1 MKQTC
6 DCELNCGNAC
16 IHPTD
21 YATIGCSHL
30 FNKRIKQNADSLI
43 EMGGREWYRTR
54 RRGKKKQI
62 SQEDQLREIEDK
74 LVEES

>member
-1 MKQTC
+1 M
-6 DCELNCGNAC
+6 
-16 IHPTD
+16 HPTD
-21 YATIGCSHL
+21 YATIGCSYL
-30 FNKRIKQNADSLI
+30 FNKRIKQNVDSLI
-43 EMGGREWYRTR
+43 EMGGKEWYRTR

>member
-6 DCELNCGNAC
+6 DCELNYGNAC
-16 IHPTD
+16 LHPTD
-21 YATIGCSHL
+21 YATTGCNHQ

-43 EMGGREWYRTR
+43 EMGGKEWYRNR
-54 RRGKKKQI
+54 RRGKKTQI

-74 LVEES
+74 LLEES